1 MHNALPKEAA
11 AAYRYARPALPVR
24 PLWRMLRALYD
35 SLPAAYAARRQ
46 YEQLRSTGITH
57 ESAIR
62 RALGV
67 ACDAD
72 RSSR

>member
-1 MHNALPKEAA
+1 
-11 AAYRYARPALPVR
+11 
-24 PLWRMLRALYD
+24 MLRALYD

-46 YEQLRSTGITH
+46 DEQLRSTGITH

-67 ACDAD
+67 ARDAD